1 MVSPESLLADLVGF
15 PTVSSEP
22 VSALADYLATR
33 CEAAGMR
40 VERYETEPGKCN
52 LVCSAGP
59 IGTDGVMLSGHMDVV
74 PVAGQPWTSDPFTLT
89 RRGDNLHGRGS
100 CDMKAF
106 LAAILYALP
115 RLPIA
120 RLNRELVFAFTH
132 DEEVGCHGS
141 KALVERLAAEGRPV
155 PTACLIGEPTS
166 LQIFRMHPGH
176 SAARITCLGK
186 AAHSSKPDLGRSAIQ
201 LAGRVLASLEA
212 LQDDWRHRVRFA
224 ELLERPFVVLNVGT
238 IHGGSAI
245 NIVPDHCVLDV
256 GFRPLP
262 GMDVA
267 ALVAE
272 IADRV
277 RDLGQ
282 PGEVSVELLRST
294 PAMLTPEGTALEG
307 ILRAFASTQALGA
320 AAFATDGGNLER
332 LGVKTLVFGPGSIDV
347 AHKAD
352 EFVPIAELHR
362 AVDVVEAVVGT
373 RCG

>member
-1 MVSPESLLADLVGF
+1 MSPEALLADLVAF

-22 VSALADYLATR
+22 VTALADYLAER

-59 IGTDGVMLSGHMDVV
+59 VGTDGVMLSGHMDVV
-74 PVAGQPWTSDPFTLT
+74 PVIGQPWTSDPFVLT
-89 RRGDNLHGRGS
+89 RRGENLHGRGS

-106 LAAILYALP
+106 LAAILHALP
-115 RLPIA
+115 TLPLA
-120 RLNRELVFAFTH
+120 RLERELVFAFTH

-141 KALVERLAAEGRPV
+141 GALVTRLVTEGRPV

-166 LQIFRMHPGH
+166 LQILRMHPGH
-176 SAARITCLGK
+176 SAARITCRGR
-186 AAHSSKPDLGRSAIQ
+186 AAHSSKPDLGRSAIL
-201 LAGRVLASLEA
+201 LAGRVLVALER
-212 LQDDWRHRVRFA
+212 LQDDWRRRVQFA
-224 ELLERPFVVLNVGT
+224 ELLDRPCVVLNVGT
-238 IHGGSAI
+238 IQGGNAI

-262 GMDVA
+262 GMDVM

-272 IADRV
+272 MDTRLH
-277 RDLGQ
+277 DLGE
-282 PGEVSVELLRST
+282 PGEVSVELLHST
-294 PAMLTPEGTALEG
+294 PAMLTPEGTVLEG
-307 ILRAFASTQALGA
+307 ILRGFASTQTLGA

-332 LGVKTLVFGPGSIDV
+332 LGARTLVFGPGSIDV

-352 EFVPIAELHR
+352 EYVPIAELHR
-362 AVDVVEAVVGT
+362 TVDVVAAVVGT
-373 RCG
+373 RCM